1 MELKYKILIKYTST
15 FKKVFYEFYK
25 VTDDSSQEVEF
36 STTDVEELN
45 KVMEELDKKVGHEN
59 LRVVVDITYDVTVK
73 VDKDSQYQITTSE
86 DIINIYEKAYND
98 VFGKDGG

>member
-1 MELKYKILIKYTST
+1 VELKYKILIKYTST

-25 VTDDSSQEVEF
+25 VTDDPSQEVEF